1 MDNVNIEIKARLDAP
16 DTVRNILLAS
26 GAKFIGEDRQIDTY
40 FNVPEGRLKIREG
53 TIENCVVFYR
63 RPDKSGPKRCDYTI
77 EKYARGDT
85 SLQGF
90 KALLTAALGVR
101 TVVDKRR
108 EIYFIGN
115 IKFHIDTVDKLGAF
129 FEIEAI
135 GDGNTDVREL
145 ENQCGE
151 WLKKLGI
158 DSGSLVDVSYSDMMA
173 GT

>member
-1 MDNVNIEIKARLDAP
+1 
-16 DTVRNILLAS
+16 
-26 GAKFIGEDRQIDTY
+26 
-40 FNVPEGRLKIREG
+40 
-53 TIENCVVFYR
+53 VFYR

-90 KALLTAALGVR
+90 KTLLAAALGVR

-135 GDGNTDVREL
+135 GNGNTDVREL
-145 ENQCGE
+145 ENQCRQ
-151 WLKKLGI
+151 WLTKLGI
-158 DSGSLVDVSYSDMMA
+158 DSGSLVDVSYSDMLA

>member
-1 MDNVNIEIKARLDAP
+1 MDNVNIEIKARLDNP
-16 DTVRNILLAS
+16 DAVRSILLGC
-26 GAKFIGEDRQIDTY
+26 GAVFIGEDRQIDTY

-63 RPDKSGPKRCDYTI
+63 RPDMSGPKRCDYTI
-77 EKYARGDT
+77 EKFGRGD
-85 SLQGF
+85 SALQGF
-90 KALLTAALGVR
+90 MALLSAALGVR

-115 IKFHIDTVDKLGAF
+115 IKFHIDTVEGLGVF

-135 GDGNTDVREL
+135 GVGNTDVREL

-151 WLKKLGI
+151 WLKKLDI
-158 DSGSLVDVSYSDMMA
+158 DEGRLVDVSYCDMMT